1 MIFLVTNGG
10 YMFFYETHMHTS
22 EGSACGFASGAMQA
36 RHYKALGYDGIV
48 VTEHFFNGNSRINV
62 DFPFESWE
70 RKIDLFC
77 KGYEN
82 AYDEGKKIG
91 LKVFFGFEFNYKTTE
106 WLVYG
111 IGKDFLKAHPEIMEM
126 PPEKFLPLFK
136 ENGGFIIQAHPFR
149 EASYIST
156 MRVCPGLCDALEV
169 YNANNTERSNICAEF
184 FAGQFQLRM
193 TCGSDCHKVTQE
205 KYSAMGSDTQI
216 TCLSEFCKSIA
227 QGRLKLIKD
236 FGKENI

>member
-48 VTEHFFNGNSRINV
+48 VTDHFFNGNSRINV

-91 LKVFFGFEFNYKTTE
+91 LKVFFGFEFFNVLIDTRDFCVDHSNAFFSCATNAFRFRRGQNAHLSFDVVG
-106 WLVYG
+106 LVY
-111 IGKDFLKAHPEIMEM
+111 
-126 PPEKFLPLFK
+126 
-136 ENGGFIIQAHPFR
+136 N
-149 EASYIST
+149 
-156 MRVCPGLCDALEV
+156 
-169 YNANNTERSNICAEF
+169 ER
-184 FAGQFQLRM
+184 
-193 TCGSDCHKVTQE
+193 
-205 KYSAMGSDTQI
+205 
-216 TCLSEFCKSIA
+216 IA
-227 QGRLKLIKD
+227 QYDKKHKNLFLI
-236 FGKENI
+236 FSLL